1 MRHIGLD
8 PSSARPAQAAAKLLA
23 DSQLRLKLIFI
34 CFTGTSLV
42 EIEIETVW
50 LEAENA
56 TLMLPETPP

>member
-1 MRHIGLD
+1 
-8 PSSARPAQAAAKLLA
+8 
-23 DSQLRLKLIFI
+23 LIFI

-56 TLMLPETPP
+56 TLMLPATPPRKLRRKLPGLSVPDASPEAL